1 MTAFKDGLNADY
13 QAMHYNKV
21 EKNVDRTQTVDIH
34 MVRNGGWAAV
44 IE

>member
-1 MTAFKDGLNADY
+1 
-13 QAMHYNKV
+13 MHYNKV
-21 EKNVDRTQTVDIH
+21 IKNVDSKDTVDIH